1 MAQSSAVSQSYRNN
15 NKKQATIEQR
25 FIVDRDI
32 TDNAIEGIYL
42 TIQNAIDAASVVYQ
56 QKMRE
61 NPN

>member
-15 NKKQATIEQR
+15 NKKQAKIEQR

-56 QKMRE
+56 
-61 NPN
+61 